1 MLLLEKKKK
10 RNLLGECLTPEVM
23 APSLA
28 SGGVLPRAG
37 DRALPPS
44 QPIRG
49 GVCSDS
55 DQNRSPSCL
64 GPLKGPGP

>member
-1 MLLLEKKKK
+1 MLLLEKKKKK

-28 SGGVLPRAG
+28 RGGVLPRAG

-44 QPIRG
+44 QPIR